1 VPELRKLDGVLVSSK
16 SRRLEKLAICPKAE
30 VLRYKWISLGGTVPR
45 QILAPWVVLA
55 LPLFLSASCKQKSK
69 EEAEPTPVASASAA
83 PAETPAATPPPP
95 DTIPPPTQ
103 PPPAGAVAAGAP
115 KGESIKG
122 CCAALHKEEA
132 NATGA
137 QKSTYTNAAN
147 SCDAIS
153 KLVSTGVTKKAAA
166 LTQLRASLKG
176 AALPAGCN

>member
-1 VPELRKLDGVLVSSK
+1 MPWLWVAALLV
-16 SRRLEKLAICPKAE
+16 C
-30 VLRYKWISLGGTVPR
+30 
-45 QILAPWVVLA
+45 
-55 LPLFLSASCKQKSK
+55 ASCKQKSK
-69 EEAEPTPVASASAA
+69 EETEPTPVASASAA
-83 PAETPAATPPPP
+83 PAETPAATPAPP

-103 PPPAGAVAAGAP
+103 PPTAAAAATGGGAKA
-115 KGESIKG
+115 ESIKA

-137 QKSTYTNAAN
+137 QKSTYTNSAN